1 MSALEWTVAALSQ
14 QVGAQSQALAAQ
26 AYALEVTQAERGA
39 LSLEVADLFWE
50 VQALRGEAEE
60 E

>member
-1 MSALEWTVAALSQ
+1 MAALSQ